1 MSRMTRGVRIV
12 NPDSG
17 DTIAAMARLAASVEA
32 NGEEGRKSSEG
43 AGLEA
48 EVRTEDATAESEI
61 TVDEENGDDE
71 AIETE
76 LAGVEG

>member
-32 NGEEGRKSSEG
+32 NGEEGRKPSEG

-48 EVRTEDATAESEI
+48 GVRAEDAAAESEI
-61 TVDEENGDDE
+61 AVEGENEDGD
-71 AIETE
+71 AAETE
-76 LAGVEG
+76 LAGVGI

>member
-1 MSRMTRGVRIV
+1 MGVRIV

-32 NGEEGRKSSEG
+32 DGEAGRKPSEG

-48 EVRTEDATAESEI
+48 GVRAEDVEAVAEGENQNGEVIEAELTGIGE
-61 TVDEENGDDE
+61 
-71 AIETE
+71 
-76 LAGVEG
+76 